1 MSSMLR
7 LTLLSL
13 MLGALAGC
21 ATPFGDRGDGAP
33 IEDRAESDRPASA
46 PQTTAATRAPK
57 VATAPAP
64 STKSAVPRGAKL
76 PPTGPRAAVP
86 LPPLPPAQ
94 PPQLA
99 AIDRAPPSAQS
110 TLPPIVPVLPDE
122 PAPSPSP
129 APAPAP
135 VEPPPQFTPP
145 VQSLVNAARQSAR
158 EGNWDRAQAALERA
172 VKLAPS
178 KSLLWQQLAYTHMHT
193 GQLDRAREVAQRA
206 LTLAAADGKE
216 NVSAWKLIAEIE
228 QARGNATAAAA
239 AQANVAR
246 LTP

>member
-1 MSSMLR
+1 MSAMLR
-7 LTLLSL
+7 LGLVSLL
-13 MLGALAGC
+13 LGTLAGC
-21 ATPFGDRGDGAP
+21 ATPFGDGGDAAP
-33 IEDRAESDRPASA
+33 IEDRADNRRPATSPPVAAA
-46 PQTTAATRAPK
+46 PRAPK
-57 VATAPAP
+57 VATVPAAPAKGAQQRGLRLP
-64 STKSAVPRGAKL
+64 DSAAPRG
-76 PPTGPRAAVP
+76 AVP
-86 LPPLPPAQ
+86 LPSLPPAQ
-94 PPQLA
+94 PPQFA

-110 TLPPIVPVLPDE
+110 ALPPVVPVLPEE
-122 PAPSPSP
+122 PAPSMT
-129 APAPAP
+129 PAPAP
-135 VEPPPQFTPP
+135 VEPQPQFSAP

-206 LTLAAADGKE
+206 LTLAVADGRE

-228 QARGNATAAAA
+228 HARGNAAAAAA

-246 LTP
+246 LSP

>member
-1 MSSMLR
+1 MSALVR
-7 LTLLSL
+7 LVHASFLA
-13 MLGALAGC
+13 GALTGC
-21 ATPFGDRGDGAP
+21 ATPFGNGGDAAP
-33 IEDRAESDRPASA
+33 IEDRAQTPRSASPPAV
-46 PQTTAATRAPK
+46 TAASRAPK
-57 VATAPAP
+57 VVTAP
-64 STKSAVPRGAKL
+64 STTYNGTSPRGVKL
-76 PPTGPRAAVP
+76 PDTAGPRMAVP
-86 LPPLPPAQ
+86 LPPLPPAE

-110 TLPPIVPVLPDE
+110 ALPPVVPVVPEE
-122 PAPSPSP
+122 PAPSSP
-129 APAPAP
+129 PAPAP

-206 LTLAAADGKE
+206 LTLAAADGRE